1 MSDPTIPAFPTAAL
15 QRPAE
20 AVRPP
25 RIALADVARGVAL
38 VAMFIYHFA
47 WDLSFFR
54 LIATDVVDAPGWRWF
69 AHLIAGSFLAL
80 VGASL
85 VLALRGGFDRA
96 GFLRRLALVAGGAAL
111 VTAGTYGFMPQTY
124 VFFGI
129 LHHIAVASVIGL
141 AFVRLPV
148 ALTALAA
155 VGAFALGFARL
166 PPGLDAPWLV
176 WTGLS
181 RLPVDSGDFVPLFP
195 WIGCVLTGIVLM
207 RLALATIGDARLAAF
222 RAERQPWRLLA
233 TMGRH
238 SLPIYLV
245 HQPLFI
251 ALLSALVWIR
261 PPAPVPMPA
270 GDADIRPFMQS
281 CVRSCTSGGQG
292 EEVCRDA
299 CTCTADGLKRDNLW
313 QQALSGQMSP
323 AERERTAVIARACY
337 RLE

>member
-1 MSDPTIPAFPTAAL
+1 MTDPTILAAL
-15 QRPAE
+15 QRPADT
-20 AVRPP
+20 ARPP
-25 RIALADVARGVAL
+25 RIALADVARGAAL
-38 VAMFIYHFA
+38 VAMFVYHFA

-54 LIATDVVDAPGWRWF
+54 LIATDVVEEPGWRWF

-85 VLALRGGFDRA
+85 VLALRGGFDRV
-96 GFLRRLALVAGGAAL
+96 GYLRRLALVAGAAAL

-129 LHHIAVASVIGL
+129 LHHIAVASVVGL

-148 ALTALAA
+148 PVTALAA
-155 VGAFALGFARL
+155 AGAFALGFARL
-166 PPGLDAPWLV
+166 PPGLDTPWLV

-195 WIGCVLTGIVLM
+195 WIGCVLSGIALM
-207 RLALATIGDARLAAF
+207 RLALARIGEQRLAAF
-222 RAERQPWRLLA
+222 KAEGRPSRLLA
-233 TMGRH
+233 AMGRH

-251 ALLSALVWIR
+251 ALLSAVVWLR
-261 PPAPVPMPA
+261 PPVPIPSAA
-270 GDADIRPFMQS
+270 GDAETRPFIAS
-281 CVRSCTSGGQG
+281 CVRSCVAAGQG
-292 EEVCRDA
+292 DEACRDA
-299 CTCTADGLKRDNLW
+299 CACTADHLKRDNLW
-313 QQALSGQMSP
+313 RQALSGQMSA
-323 AERERTAVIARACY
+323 AERERTATIARACY